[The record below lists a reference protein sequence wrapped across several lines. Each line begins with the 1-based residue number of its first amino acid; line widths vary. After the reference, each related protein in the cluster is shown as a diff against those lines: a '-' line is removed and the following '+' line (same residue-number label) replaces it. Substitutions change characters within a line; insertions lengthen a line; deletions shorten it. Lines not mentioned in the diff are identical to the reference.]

1 MNVPFHIFFE
11 SFFEKVFPQFFFH
24 GIAVNL
30 KDIWHHHHFVE
41 SWSLAYRG
49 KHTFFQCTEFLI
61 KQATEKRK
69 WLHRKKIKRHWLD
82 YKQGRS
88 IRIKVKISTTKGD
101 SPWSN
106 TRYVTTEIVEV
117 PNNDKLKFMEAPNN
131 DNLKDALGV
140 SKLHMLSSTHQH
152 EVSEIWAK
160 EKRQQ
165 ENIKVSCIQPKH
177 MSAQ

>member
-1 MNVPFHIFFE
+1 M
-11 SFFEKVFPQFFFH
+11 
-24 GIAVNL
+24 
-30 KDIWHHHHFVE
+30 
-41 SWSLAYRG
+41 
-49 KHTFFQCTEFLI
+49 
-61 KQATEKRK
+61 
-69 WLHRKKIKRHWLD
+69 D